1 MTAQSGFSF
10 NDFAA
15 AGHVAASP
23 EHQGAPMEVTLYSDG
38 SSRGNPGP
46 GGYGTILRYTAPSG
60 AVHEKELSRRL
71 FLHHQQPHGAARLHR
86 GPGGLEAPLRR

>member
-15 AGHVAASP
+15 ARHVAASP

-60 AVHEKELSRRL
+60 AVHEKELSAG
-71 FLHHQQPHGAARLHR
+71 FPVPPTTAWSCSAASWAWR
-86 GPGGLEAPLRR
+86 P